1 MSTPATFVLLSDYNQ
16 SLNRQVYEA
25 AARLSPAELLQDRG
39 AFFGSILGTLNH
51 LVVADTIWLKRFC
64 SMDLATP
71 LLDAVR
77 AMDLPSGLA
86 AMLETE
92 LPALAARRAELDAI
106 IERWIATLTVDDL
119 ALQVRYANT
128 KGLRFSRSLGNL
140 LLHVFNHQTHHR
152 GQASTLLFQAGQD
165 IGVTDLLAWMPNE
178 E

>member
-1 MSTPATFVLLSDYNQ
+1 MSTPAAFILLSEYNRAM
-16 SLNRQVYEA
+16 NRQVYEA
-25 AARLSPAELLQDRG
+25 AACLAPAELLQERG

-64 SMDLATP
+64 ALDIPTP
-71 LLDAVR
+71 LLDPVR

-92 LPALAARRAELDAI
+92 LPALAARRGELDAI
-106 IERWIATLTVDDL
+106 IERWIASLTADDL
-119 ALQVRYANT
+119 ARQVRYANT
-128 KGLRFSRSLGNL
+128 KGVRFSRGLGML

-165 IGVTDLLAWMPNE
+165 IGVTDLLAGMPNE